1 MTYFWLNQRSE
12 DSGAYRDEEGE
23 VYHYRDA
30 VAGSQKLSESD
41 WFIYYMPGEYVLFGA
56 GRIGTIETK
65 EEFNQTSY
73 HAKIEQY
80 RPFDPHIS
88 ARDIK
93 ENISFLRG
101 RTGLSGVPQNSIYEI
116 DRDDYLTI
124 LRAAGEADLIL
135 DEA

>member
-1 MTYFWLNQRSE
+1 MNYFWLNQRSE
-12 DSGAYRDEEGE
+12 DSRAYRDKEGK

-30 VAGSQKLSESD
+30 VAGSRKLSQGD

-56 GRIGTIETK
+56 GRIGTIET
-65 EEFNQTSY
+65 EEGLGQTNYYASVE
-73 HAKIEQY
+73 HY
-80 RPFDPHIS
+80 RPFDPQLS

-93 ENISFLRG
+93 DDISFLRG

-124 LRAAGEADLIL
+124 LRAAGEEDLIL